1 MPISGSSDIARF
13 LHLTDARLADRIR
26 RSGLRA
32 PTGRYADGFVYCV
45 PVTPNFFGTFQWG
58 RELRR
63 SGYRSS
69 VAVTF
74 VIPDAE
80 TVLVGRFGEV
90 GEIMK
95 AARAVAHFSHANET
109 LGHQVRIGRKIEARE
124 IRSIRP
130 ATSLVGWRFYPEAK
144 GQPALWTP
152 PGTIKARRI
161 RARIDAR
168 YG

>member
-1 MPISGSSDIARF
+1 MLRSRGIARF
-13 LHLTDARLADRIR
+13 LHLTDARLSGRIR
-26 RSGLRA
+26 RNGIGPPSGRH
-32 PTGRYADGFVYCV
+32 ADGFIYCV

-69 VAVTF
+69 VAVIF
-74 VIPDAE
+74 VIPDTEA
-80 TVLVGRFGEV
+80 VLVGRYGTEGEA
-90 GEIMK
+90 MT
-95 AARAVAHFSHANET
+95 AAEAVAHFSDTAET

-130 ATSLVGWRFYPEAK
+130 APSLVGWRFYPEAK
-144 GQPALWTP
+144 GQPALWAP
-152 PGTIKARRI
+152 PGTINSRRI

-168 YG
+168 YD